1 MGQHRQGQPERSRLP
16 GEFRRYPRPQW
27 QGPKLSQRERWGGAL
42 SSRWKN
48 PHRAGAR
55 HDDHPRWSRFGA
67 HYAPVA
73 NNDGRVR
80 PPGHNARRTGT
91 IVGDRHAA
99 RLHGVDSSIWTIT
112 RLPTVRAVITL
123 GLATGDAGT
132 SGTHLG
138 AAIFPAGLAGAAPFM
153 AGPGTRL
160 HFRSLLGLACSAGAR
175 SLSGPPVVLV

>member
-1 MGQHRQGQPERSRLP
+1 M
-16 GEFRRYPRPQW
+16 
-27 QGPKLSQRERWGGAL
+27 
-42 SSRWKN
+42 
-48 PHRAGAR
+48 
-55 HDDHPRWSRFGA
+55 
-67 HYAPVA
+67 PVPLA
-73 NNDGRVR
+73 NNDGMVR

-138 AAIFPAGLAGAAPFM
+138 AAILDRHAARLHGVDSSIWTITRLPTVRAVITLGLATGDAGTSGTHLGAAIFPAG
-153 AGPGTRL
+153 
-160 HFRSLLGLACSAGAR
+160 
-175 SLSGPPVVLV
+175 